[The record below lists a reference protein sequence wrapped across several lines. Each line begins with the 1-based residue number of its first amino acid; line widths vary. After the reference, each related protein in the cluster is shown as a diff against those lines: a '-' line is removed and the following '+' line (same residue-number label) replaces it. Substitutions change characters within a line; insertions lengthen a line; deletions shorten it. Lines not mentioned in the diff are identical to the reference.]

1 MNGTIPLLEAT
12 ITGSLRMK
20 RLTVAAVLAL
30 SVTALP
36 AMAACP
42 GKKHEQNAAV
52 EPAPTAPVVQTPT
65 TSA

>member
-1 MNGTIPLLEAT
+1 
-12 ITGSLRMK
+12 MK

-42 GKKHEQNAAV
+42 GKKHEQNASV